1 MKNAKN
7 QRTVEIR
14 TGTYAIALILRDHGI
29 LLLRQS
35 KVKIHQIFLG
45 KKVKTI
51 EKKSLNVSDLSITD
65 K

>member
-7 QRTVEIR
+7 QRTVGIR

-29 LLLRQS
+29 LLLRES
-35 KVKIHQIFLG
+35 KVQIHQIFLG